1 MPLGCHLYTLLPV
14 VTTSFYA
21 CRVVSVS
28 VCVHLYSTGGV
39 KLGQCSCVFVGNK
52 KCCVSMPTGEL
63 STQHSTQSA
72 HGHDA
77 AWQSQCLPCVVLLTC
92 MLCASNAY
100 LAAHFTC
107 CHLRQPV
114 DIQLHTQQHQYC
126 SDAAAV
132 AESLA
137 MSTGV
142 LCDNS
147 VDTYTASHLE
157 AYETRSLPFGLLL
170 LRHAELW
177 HGHGS
182 VALYPPVVCLSA
194 HLMCHFWTG

>member
-1 MPLGCHLYTLLPV
+1 MFDVYVCQHVLCLPCAQPSVTVCYNSSTTLAAGLSPLYTA
-14 VTTSFYA
+14 TSSHHKF
-21 CRVVSVS
+21 
-28 VCVHLYSTGGV
+28 L
-39 KLGQCSCVFVGNK
+39 
-52 KCCVSMPTGEL
+52 CVSCGIRKCMCAPVQHRRCEARAVFMCLCWQQKMLCQHVPAGEL

-157 AYETRSLPFGLLL
+157 AYETRSLPVGLLL
-170 LRHAELW
+170 
-177 HGHGS
+177 
-182 VALYPPVVCLSA
+182 
-194 HLMCHFWTG
+194 